1 MTRSGLAAE
10 RTALAWRRSAL
21 GATAVTMLLLNVAVV
36 DGWRAT
42 SIAPLAAALTMA
54 VLAVVGTLRS
64 HDLRHGRNRHGAL
77 AVRLAMASTALTA
90 LVAVVIG
97 VTHPI
102 R

>member
-1 MTRSGLAAE
+1 MTPPGLAAE

-21 GATAVTMLLLNVAVV
+21 GATAVTMLLLNAAIA

-42 SIAPLAAALTMA
+42 SIAPLAGALTMA
-54 VLAVVGTLRS
+54 VLAAVGALRS
-64 HDLRHGRNRHGAL
+64 HDLRHGRNRHGTL
-77 AVRLAMASTALTA
+77 AVRLAMLSTAVTA
-90 LVAVVIG
+90 LVTVLIG

>member
-1 MTRSGLAAE
+1 MTRPGLAAE

-21 GATAVTMLLLNVAVV
+21 GATAVTMLLLNAAVA

-64 HDLRHGRNRHGAL
+64 HDLRHGRNRHGTL
-77 AVRLAMASTALTA
+77 AIRLAMASTALTA

-97 VTHPI
+97 MTHPL